1 MRRINHL
8 FDQVCTWPNLHSAWR
23 KAKSG
28 SRKNRESAAFAY
40 HLETELIQL
49 LQSLKDQQWQPAPFR
64 CFEIYDPKQR
74 TIAVA
79 PFRDRVVHH
88 ALVNVLEPIWEAR
101 FIKDSFA
108 TRKEKGVHKA
118 VAQAQVYLRQ
128 NQWFLK
134 TDVEKFFDSV
144 DHDTLI
150 RIIARTIKCK
160 ATLALCDTLVRN
172 AGANGHG
179 LPIGNRTSQFFAN
192 VYLHQLDLYIK
203 QTLRVQHY
211 VRYMDDFVLF
221 SDDKTQL
228 LLWKALVEQ
237 FLHDTLHLMLK
248 PTATTL
254 NHRNHGLSF
263 LGTRI
268 FTGLIRLRNQNLR
281 RITKRIRA
289 KEHLYYTGRLTEV
302 HFLQSM
308 NSYWAML
315 AYYPL
320 DGLRRDLLSPPT

>member
-1 MRRINHL
+1 MHRINNL
-8 FDQVCTWPNLHSAWR
+8 FVQVCTWANLHSAWR

-28 SRKNRESAAFAY
+28 SRKNRENASFAY

-49 LQSLKDQQWQPAPFR
+49 LQTLKAHEWRPAPFR

-88 ALVNVLEPIWEAR
+88 ALVNILEPIWEAR

-108 TRKEKGVHKA
+108 TRKDKGVHKA

-144 DHDTLI
+144 DHDTLL

-160 ATLALCDTLVRN
+160 DTLALCEVLVRH
-172 AGANGHG
+172 AGADGRG
-179 LPIGNRTSQFFAN
+179 LPIGNLTSQFFAN

-203 QTLRVQHY
+203 QTLCVPHY

-221 SDDKTQL
+221 SDDKAL
-228 LLWKALVEQ
+228 LLYWKAQVEQ
-237 FLHDTLHLMLK
+237 FLHDSLHLALK

-268 FTGLIRLRNQNLR
+268 FAGLIRLRNQNLR

-289 KEHLYYTGRLTEV
+289 KEHLYYTKRLTEE

-315 AYYPL
+315 SYYPL
-320 DGLRRDLLSPPT
+320 DGLRRSILKR